1 MFIFL
6 SQLFAF
12 LSFLICLYILTV
24 SLIQHSIWEKVA
36 LYNRGFIV
44 PQDGFVTKINFY
56 VNIFSTND
64 SLTYFFYTY
73 NILPKKISK
82 VAKISLCV
90 SPMHIDVLW
99 DFHIYQRS
107 VAWMMIQ
114 YISIW
119 ILLKSM
125 KNDDS
130 IYSHSNPFEGQR
142 FRRKCQEKPFHREIW
157 DIGENDSE
165 SWF

>member
-12 LSFLICLYILTV
+12 LSFLICLYILNV
-24 SLIQHSIWEKVA
+24 SLIHSIWEKVA

-73 NILPKKISK
+73 NILPKKNLKS
-82 VAKISLCV
+82 C
-90 SPMHIDVLW
+90 
-99 DFHIYQRS
+99 QNQS
-107 VAWMMIQ
+107 VCFTHAYRRVMRLP
-114 YISIW
+114 YISEECR
-119 ILLKSM
+119 L
-125 KNDDS
+125 NDDS
-130 IYSHSNPFEGQR
+130 IYFHLNPFEEHEEWW
-142 FRRKCQEKPFHREIW
+142 FNIFPFESFWKAEI
-157 DIGENDSE
+157 
-165 SWF
+165 